1 MYKKMFLGLFVCSLI
16 TVLLCAC
23 AIRDA
28 STTANTGPAV
38 HMGGASFLQSSVTIH
53 KGDSLNLIDDVA
65 STHIITNGSWVN
77 GTQVPKKEAGAPTVN
92 ITYNGND
99 SSPIGPF
106 TTAGTFHVYCTVHS
120 GMNLTIVV
128 Q

>member
-1 MYKKMFLGLFVCSLI
+1 MYKKLFLGLFVFSLI
-16 TVLLCAC
+16 TVLFCAC

-28 STTANTGPAV
+28 STASSGPAV
-38 HMGGASFLQSSVTIH
+38 HMGGADFVQHSITIQKGGSV
-53 KGDSLNLIDDVA
+53 NLVDDVA

-77 GTQVPKKEAGAPTVN
+77 GTQVPKKESGAPSINV
-92 ITYNGND
+92 TYNGND

-106 TTAGTFHVYCTVHS
+106 TTSGTFHVYCTIHS